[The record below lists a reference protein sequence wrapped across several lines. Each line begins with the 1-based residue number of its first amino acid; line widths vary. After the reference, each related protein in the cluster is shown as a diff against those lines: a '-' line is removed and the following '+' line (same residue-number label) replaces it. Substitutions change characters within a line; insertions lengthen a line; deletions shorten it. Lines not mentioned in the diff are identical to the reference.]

1 MAAFFALPA
10 SIHAKALPPQRRN
23 PLAAHA
29 YDLQIPCSLA
39 RMLTGAHRAYYYGTR
54 FPKPYESM
62 SLALCNERI
71 AVSFSPSTS
80 RNTSIPRMA
89 NEAPAVSGAQV
100 FKKFIGYYS
109 KYKFLFWFDLVCA
122 TLLACID
129 LAFPQLLNFF
139 TRDFFLQPAPVVMSA
154 LGLICVGMIALYA
167 LRTGCQWFIA
177 RWGHVMGARMEAD
190 MRADLFDRYQ
200 RLSFSYYDKNNTGE
214 MMSRLVTDLFDVSEL
229 AHHGPENLFI
239 CSLKIVGSFALL
251 FFINV
256 PLTLIM
262 LVCTVVMAAYATW
275 INYRKRVIFTENRRT
290 MAGVNSRI
298 QDALGGMRVVKSFG
312 NEVLEAKK
320 FERTNR
326 LFVDTKERSYK
337 FMGRFHAVNSLF
349 TGLLYTIV
357 IVGGGYFMVQG
368 QIAPTDLAIYALYI
382 GIFLSPIEQLINF
395 AEQFQ
400 KGYAGFRRFAEIMA
414 IEPAVQDKPGAV
426 ELDKA
431 VRGDIHYENVAFSYE
446 GATDVLHGF
455 TLHAPA
461 GKTTALVG
469 PSGGGKTTTCSLLPR
484 FYDVCDGRVA
494 IDGTDVR
501 DVTLGS
507 LRRTVG
513 IVQQDVYLFDGTIRE
528 NILYGNPAASDA
540 EVVEA
545 AKRANIH
552 DTIMSFDDGYDTY
565 VGERGARLS
574 GGQKQRISIA
584 RVFLKNPPILI
595 LDEATSALDNES
607 ERHVQESL
615 AELSKGRTTLV
626 IAHRLSTIRGAD
638 KIAVV
643 DGGRV
648 VEEGTHD
655 ELIALGG
662 TYARYCAMQFGV

>member
-1 MAAFFALPA
+1 MTTSPHSKTREVA
-10 SIHAKALPPQRRN
+10 Q
-23 PLAAHA
+23 
-29 YDLQIPCSLA
+29 PCA
-39 RMLTGAHRAYYYGTR
+39 
-54 FPKPYESM
+54 
-62 SLALCNERI
+62 
-71 AVSFSPSTS
+71 PST
-80 RNTSIPRMA
+80 RPPHERMPVSHTKDRVA
-89 NEAPAVSGAQV
+89 DKPAVTGKQV
-100 FKKFIGYYS
+100 FKKFIGYYGT
-109 KYKFLFWFDLVCA
+109 YKFLFWFDLVCA
-122 TLLACID
+122 TVLACID

-139 TRDFFLQPAPVVMSA
+139 TRDFFLQPAPTVLGA
-154 LGLICVGMIALYA
+154 LGLICVGMVALYL

-190 MRADLFDRYQ
+190 MRADLFAQYQ
-200 RLSFSYYDKNNTGE
+200 RLSFSYYDENNTGE

-229 AHHGPENLFI
+229 AHHGPENIFI
-239 CSLKIVGSFALL
+239 CSLKIVGSFVLL

-262 LVCTVVMAAYATW
+262 LACTAIMAAYAAWT
-275 INYRKRVIFTENRRT
+275 NYRKRVIFTENRRT
-290 MAGVNSRI
+290 MAGVNTRI

-312 NEVLEAKK
+312 NETLEAEK
-320 FERTNR
+320 FARTNR
-326 LFVDTKERSYK
+326 LFLDTKERSYK

-357 IVGGGYFMVQG
+357 VVGGGYFMVQG
-368 QIAPTDLAIYALYI
+368 QIQPTDLAIYALYI

-414 IEPAVQDKPGAV
+414 IEPAVRDKKNATDLEAAAAGP
-426 ELDKA
+426 
-431 VRGDIHYENVAFSYE
+431 VRGDIRYEDVAFSYDS
-446 GATDVLHGF
+446 ATDVLRGF
-455 TLHAPA
+455 RLHAAA
-461 GKTTALVG
+461 GTTTALVG
-469 PSGGGKTTTCSLLPR
+469 PSGGGKTTACSLLPR
-484 FYDVCDGRVA
+484 FYDACEGRVT
-494 IDGTDVR
+494 IDGVDVR
-501 DVTLGS
+501 AVTLAS

-528 NILYGNPAASDA
+528 NILYGNPAASD
-540 EVVEA
+540 EEIVKA

-552 DTIMSFDDGYDTY
+552 DAIMGFDDGYDTY

-615 AELSKGRTTLV
+615 GELSKGRTTIV

-643 DGGRV
+643 DAGRV

-662 TYARYCAMQFGV
+662 TYARYCAMQFGM

>member
-1 MAAFFALPA
+1 
-10 SIHAKALPPQRRN
+10 
-23 PLAAHA
+23 
-29 YDLQIPCSLA
+29 
-39 RMLTGAHRAYYYGTR
+39 
-54 FPKPYESM
+54 M
-62 SLALCNERI
+62 SL
-71 AVSFSPSTS
+71 SPSS
-80 RNTSIPRMA
+80 RKSTATPRPSSI
-89 NEAPAVSGAQV
+89 SGAQV

-154 LGLICVGMIALYA
+154 LGLICAGMAALYL

-190 MRADLFDRYQ
+190 MRTDLFEQYQ

-229 AHHGPENLFI
+229 AHHGPENIFI
-239 CSLKIVGSFALL
+239 CSLKIIGSFVLL

-256 PLTLIM
+256 PLTLVM
-262 LVCTVVMAAYATW
+262 LACTAVMAVYAAW
-275 INYRKRVIFTENRRT
+275 VNYRKRVIFTENRRT

-312 NEVLEAKK
+312 NEALEAEK
-320 FERTNR
+320 FARTNR

-357 IVGGGYFMVQG
+357 VVGGGYFMVQG
-368 QIAPTDLAIYALYI
+368 QIEPTDLAIYALYI
-382 GIFLSPIEQLINF
+382 GIFLSPIEVLINF

-414 IEPAVQDKPGAV
+414 IEPAVQDKPGAIDL
-426 ELDKA
+426 EDAAKEDANGRSERDGQSAKQTGATDEKTAGAEMSERIPARNARCADASSAADSPTRNL
-431 VRGDIHYENVAFSYE
+431 VRGDIRYENVAFSYN

-455 TLHAPA
+455 TLHAAA

-484 FYDVCDGRVA
+484 FYDVREGRVN
-494 IDGTDVR
+494 IDGVDVR
-501 DVTLGS
+501 DVTLAS

-513 IVQQDVYLFDGTIRE
+513 IVQQDVYLFDGTIRD
-528 NILYGNPAASDA
+528 NILYGNPAATDA
-540 EVVEA
+540 EVIEA

-552 DTIMSFDDGYDTY
+552 DTIMGFENGYDTY

>member
-1 MAAFFALPA
+1 MSDNATNASHPAAAP
-10 SIHAKALPPQRRN
+10 
-23 PLAAHA
+23 
-29 YDLQIPCSLA
+29 
-39 RMLTGAHRAYYYGTR
+39 
-54 FPKPYESM
+54 
-62 SLALCNERI
+62 
-71 AVSFSPSTS
+71 SPS
-80 RNTSIPRMA
+80 I
-89 NEAPAVSGAQV
+89 SGAQV
-100 FKKFIGYYS
+100 FRKFIGYYG
-109 KYKFLFWFDLVCA
+109 KYKFLFWFDLLCA

-139 TRDFFLQPAPVVMSA
+139 TRDFFLQPAPVVMGA
-154 LGLICVGMIALYA
+154 LGLICAGMAALYL

-190 MRADLFDRYQ
+190 MRTDLFEQYQ

-229 AHHGPENLFI
+229 AHHGPENIFI
-239 CSLKIVGSFALL
+239 CSLKIVGSFVLL

-262 LVCTVVMAAYATW
+262 LACTAIMAAYAAW

-312 NEVLEAKK
+312 NEALEAEK
-320 FERTNR
+320 FARTNR

-357 IVGGGYFMVQG
+357 VVGGGYFMVQG
-368 QIAPTDLAIYALYI
+368 QIQPTDLAIYALYI

-414 IEPAVQDKPGAV
+414 IEPAVQDKPGAIDL
-426 ELDKA
+426 EDAAKQRANERDERSAQSAKQISEAGEMAAGTEASGCASAQNTHRTNPASAGNLSTRGL
-431 VRGDIHYENVAFSYE
+431 VRGDIRYQNVAFSYD

-484 FYDVCDGRVA
+484 FYDVREGCVS
-494 IDGTDVR
+494 IDGADVR
-501 DVTLGS
+501 DATLAS

-513 IVQQDVYLFDGTIRE
+513 IVQQDVYLFDGTIRD
-528 NILYGNPAASDA
+528 NILYGNPAATDA

-552 DTIMSFDDGYDTY
+552 DTIMSFENGYDTY

-584 RVFLKNPPILI
+584 RVFLKNPPVLI

-615 AELSKGRTTLV
+615 TELSKGRTTLV
-626 IAHRLSTIRGAD
+626 IAHRLSTIRSAD

-643 DGGRV
+643 DNGRV

>member
-1 MAAFFALPA
+1 MPDNATNASHPAAPFAP
-10 SIHAKALPPQRRN
+10 SI
-23 PLAAHA
+23 
-29 YDLQIPCSLA
+29 
-39 RMLTGAHRAYYYGTR
+39 
-54 FPKPYESM
+54 
-62 SLALCNERI
+62 
-71 AVSFSPSTS
+71 
-80 RNTSIPRMA
+80 
-89 NEAPAVSGAQV
+89 SGAQV
-100 FKKFIGYYS
+100 FKKFIGYYG

-139 TRDFFLQPAPVVMSA
+139 TRDFFLQPAPVVMGT
-154 LGLICVGMIALYA
+154 LGLICAGMAALYL

-190 MRADLFDRYQ
+190 MRTDLFEQYQ

-229 AHHGPENLFI
+229 AHHGPENIFI
-239 CSLKIVGSFALL
+239 CSLKIIGSFVLL

-262 LVCTVVMAAYATW
+262 LACTAVMAVYAAW
-275 INYRKRVIFTENRRT
+275 VNYRKRVIFTENRRT

-312 NEVLEAKK
+312 NEALEAEK
-320 FERTNR
+320 FARTNR

-357 IVGGGYFMVQG
+357 VVGGGYFMVQG
-368 QIAPTDLAIYALYI
+368 QIEPTDLAIYALYI
-382 GIFLSPIEQLINF
+382 GIFLSPIEVLINF

-426 ELDKA
+426 DLEDAAKEDANGRSERDGQSAKQAGATDEKTAGAEMSERVPARNARCADASSAADSPTRNL
-431 VRGDIHYENVAFSYE
+431 VRGDIRYENVAFSYD

-484 FYDVCDGRVA
+484 FYDVREGRVS
-494 IDGTDVR
+494 IDGADVR
-501 DVTLGS
+501 DVTLAS

-513 IVQQDVYLFDGTIRE
+513 IVQQDVYLFDGTIRD
-528 NILYGNPAASDA
+528 NILYGNPAATDA
-540 EVVEA
+540 EVIEA

-552 DTIMSFDDGYDTY
+552 DTIMGFENGYDTY

-584 RVFLKNPPILI
+584 RVFLRNPPVLI

>member
-1 MAAFFALPA
+1 MSTIPSRKPGEPA
-10 SIHAKALPPQRRN
+10 
-23 PLAAHA
+23 
-29 YDLQIPCSLA
+29 
-39 RMLTGAHRAYYYGTR
+39 
-54 FPKPYESM
+54 KPS
-62 SLALCNERI
+62 
-71 AVSFSPSTS
+71 
-80 RNTSIPRMA
+80 
-89 NEAPAVSGAQV
+89 VSGAQV
-100 FKKFIGYYS
+100 FKKFIGYYG

-154 LGLICVGMIALYA
+154 LGLICAGMVALYL

-190 MRADLFDRYQ
+190 MRSDLFDQYQ

-229 AHHGPENLFI
+229 AHHGPENIFI
-239 CSLKIVGSFALL
+239 CSLKIIGSFVLL

-262 LVCTVVMAAYATW
+262 LACTVVMAAYAAWT
-275 INYRKRVIFTENRRT
+275 NYRKRVIFTENRRT

-312 NEVLEAKK
+312 NEMLEAEK
-320 FERTNR
+320 FARTNR
-326 LFVDTKERSYK
+326 MFVDTKERSYK

-357 IVGGGYFMVQG
+357 VVGGGYFMVQG
-368 QIAPTDLAIYALYI
+368 QIQPTDLAIYALYI

-414 IEPAVQDKPGAV
+414 IEPAVQDRPEAV
-426 ELDKA
+426 DLEKA
-431 VRGDIHYENVAFSYE
+431 ASAGVHGDIRYDDVAFSYD
-446 GATDVLHGF
+446 GATDVLNGF

-484 FYDVCDGRVA
+484 FYDVCGGSVS
-494 IDGTDVR
+494 IDGADVR
-501 DVTLGS
+501 DVTLAS

-513 IVQQDVYLFDGTIRE
+513 IVQQDVYLFDGTIRD
-528 NILYGNPAASDA
+528 NILYGNPEASNA
-540 EVVEA
+540 EVIEA

-552 DTIMSFDDGYDTY
+552 DTIMEFENGYDTY

-626 IAHRLSTIRGAD
+626 IAHRLSTIRNAD

-643 DGGRV
+643 DEGRV
-648 VEEGTHD
+648 VEKGTHD

>member
-1 MAAFFALPA
+1 M
-10 SIHAKALPPQRRN
+10 
-23 PLAAHA
+23 
-29 YDLQIPCSLA
+29 
-39 RMLTGAHRAYYYGTR
+39 
-54 FPKPYESM
+54 
-62 SLALCNERI
+62 
-71 AVSFSPSTS
+71 SPSTS
-80 RNTSIPRMA
+80 PAQSTAASHAPSI
-89 NEAPAVSGAQV
+89 SGAQV
-100 FKKFIGYYS
+100 FKKFVGYYS

-139 TRDFFLQPAPVVMSA
+139 TRDFFLQPAPVVMGA
-154 LGLICVGMIALYA
+154 LGLICVGMVALYL

-190 MRADLFDRYQ
+190 MRADLFDQYQ

-229 AHHGPENLFI
+229 AHHGPENIFI
-239 CSLKIVGSFALL
+239 CSLKIIGSFALL

-320 FERTNR
+320 FEHTNR

-357 IVGGGYFMVQG
+357 VVGGGYFMVQG
-368 QIAPTDLAIYALYI
+368 QIEPTDLAIYALYI

-414 IEPAVQDKPGAV
+414 ITPAIQDRPGAV
-426 ELDKA
+426 ELERAACANDASKKA
-431 VRGDIHYENVAFSYE
+431 ARKTSSSNEADNSSVRGDIRYENVSFSYD
-446 GATDVLHGF
+446 GATDVLHDF

-484 FYDVCDGRVA
+484 FYDVCEGRVS
-494 IDGTDVR
+494 IDGADVR
-501 DVTLGS
+501 DVTLAS

-513 IVQQDVYLFDGTIRE
+513 IVQQDVYLFDGTIRD
-528 NILYGNPAASDA
+528 NILYGNPTASDA
-540 EVVEA
+540 EVIEA

-552 DTIMSFDDGYDTY
+552 DTIMEFENGYDTY

-643 DGGRV
+643 DEGRV

>member
-1 MAAFFALPA
+1 
-10 SIHAKALPPQRRN
+10 
-23 PLAAHA
+23 
-29 YDLQIPCSLA
+29 
-39 RMLTGAHRAYYYGTR
+39 
-54 FPKPYESM
+54 
-62 SLALCNERI
+62 
-71 AVSFSPSTS
+71 
-80 RNTSIPRMA
+80 
-89 NEAPAVSGAQV
+89 
-100 FKKFIGYYS
+100 
-109 KYKFLFWFDLVCA
+109 
-122 TLLACID
+122 
-129 LAFPQLLNFF
+129 
-139 TRDFFLQPAPVVMSA
+139 
-154 LGLICVGMIALYA
+154 
-167 LRTGCQWFIA
+167 
-177 RWGHVMGARMEAD
+177 
-190 MRADLFDRYQ
+190 
-200 RLSFSYYDKNNTGE
+200 
-214 MMSRLVTDLFDVSEL
+214 
-229 AHHGPENLFI
+229 
-239 CSLKIVGSFALL
+239 
-251 FFINV
+251 
-256 PLTLIM
+256 M

-320 FERTNR
+320 FEHTNR

-357 IVGGGYFMVQG
+357 VVGGGYFMVQG
-368 QIAPTDLAIYALYI
+368 QIEPTDLAIYALYI

-414 IEPAVQDKPGAV
+414 ITPAIQDRPGAV
-426 ELDKA
+426 ELERAACANDASKKA
-431 VRGDIHYENVAFSYE
+431 ARKTSSSNEADNSSVRGDIRYENVSFSYD
-446 GATDVLHGF
+446 GATDVLHDF

-484 FYDVCDGRVA
+484 FYDVCEGRVS
-494 IDGTDVR
+494 IDGADVR
-501 DVTLGS
+501 DVTLAS

-513 IVQQDVYLFDGTIRE
+513 IVQQDVYLFDGTIRD
-528 NILYGNPAASDA
+528 NILYGNPAASDV

-552 DTIMSFDDGYDTY
+552 DTIMEFENGYDTY

-584 RVFLKNPPILI
+584 RVFLKNPPVLI

-626 IAHRLSTIRGAD
+626 IAHRLSTIRNAD

-643 DGGRV
+643 DEGRV

>member
-1 MAAFFALPA
+1 MPDNATNASHPAAPFAP
-10 SIHAKALPPQRRN
+10 SI
-23 PLAAHA
+23 
-29 YDLQIPCSLA
+29 
-39 RMLTGAHRAYYYGTR
+39 
-54 FPKPYESM
+54 
-62 SLALCNERI
+62 
-71 AVSFSPSTS
+71 
-80 RNTSIPRMA
+80 
-89 NEAPAVSGAQV
+89 SGAQV
-100 FKKFIGYYS
+100 FKKFIGYYG

-139 TRDFFLQPAPVVMSA
+139 TRDFFLQPAPVVMGT
-154 LGLICVGMIALYA
+154 LGLICAGMAALYL

-190 MRADLFDRYQ
+190 MRTDLFEQYQ

-229 AHHGPENLFI
+229 AHHGPENIFI
-239 CSLKIVGSFALL
+239 CSLKIIGSFVLL

-262 LVCTVVMAAYATW
+262 LACTAVMAVYAAW
-275 INYRKRVIFTENRRT
+275 VNYRKRVIFTENRRT

-312 NEVLEAKK
+312 NEALEAEK
-320 FERTNR
+320 FARTNR

-357 IVGGGYFMVQG
+357 VVGGGYFMVQG
-368 QIAPTDLAIYALYI
+368 QIEPTDLAIYALYI
-382 GIFLSPIEQLINF
+382 GIFLSPIEVLINF

-414 IEPAVQDKPGAV
+414 IEPAVQDKPGAIDLEDAAKEDANGRSERDGQSAKQAGATDEKTAGAEMSERV
-426 ELDKA
+426 PARNARCADASSAADSPTRNL
-431 VRGDIHYENVAFSYE
+431 VRGDIRYENVAFSYD

-484 FYDVCDGRVA
+484 FYDVREGRVS
-494 IDGTDVR
+494 IDGADVR
-501 DVTLGS
+501 DVTLAS

-513 IVQQDVYLFDGTIRE
+513 IVQQDVYLFDGTIRD
-528 NILYGNPAASDA
+528 NILYGNPAATDA
-540 EVVEA
+540 EVIEA

-552 DTIMSFDDGYDTY
+552 DTIMGFENGYDTY

-584 RVFLKNPPILI
+584 RVFLGNPPILI

>member
-1 MAAFFALPA
+1 MSTIPSRKPGEPA
-10 SIHAKALPPQRRN
+10 
-23 PLAAHA
+23 
-29 YDLQIPCSLA
+29 
-39 RMLTGAHRAYYYGTR
+39 
-54 FPKPYESM
+54 KPS
-62 SLALCNERI
+62 
-71 AVSFSPSTS
+71 
-80 RNTSIPRMA
+80 
-89 NEAPAVSGAQV
+89 VSGAQV
-100 FKKFIGYYS
+100 FKKFIGYYG

-154 LGLICVGMIALYA
+154 LGLICAGMVALYL

-190 MRADLFDRYQ
+190 MRSDLFDQYQ

-229 AHHGPENLFI
+229 AHHGPENIFI
-239 CSLKIVGSFALL
+239 CSLKIIGSFVLL

-262 LVCTVVMAAYATW
+262 LACTVVMAAYAAWT
-275 INYRKRVIFTENRRT
+275 NYRKRVIFTENRRT

-312 NEVLEAKK
+312 NEMLEAEK
-320 FERTNR
+320 FARTNR
-326 LFVDTKERSYK
+326 MFVDTKERSYK

-357 IVGGGYFMVQG
+357 VVGGGYFMVQG
-368 QIAPTDLAIYALYI
+368 QIQPTDLAIYALYI

-414 IEPAVQDKPGAV
+414 IEPAVQDRPEAV
-426 ELDKA
+426 DLEKA
-431 VRGDIHYENVAFSYE
+431 ASAGVHGDIRYDDVAFSYD
-446 GATDVLHGF
+446 GATDVLDGF

-484 FYDVCDGRVA
+484 FYDVCGGSVS
-494 IDGTDVR
+494 IDGADVR
-501 DVTLGS
+501 DVTLAS

-513 IVQQDVYLFDGTIRE
+513 IVQQDVYLFDGTIRD

-540 EVVEA
+540 EVIEA

-552 DTIMSFDDGYDTY
+552 DAIMEFENGYDTY

-643 DGGRV
+643 DDGRV

>member
-1 MAAFFALPA
+1 
-10 SIHAKALPPQRRN
+10 
-23 PLAAHA
+23 
-29 YDLQIPCSLA
+29 
-39 RMLTGAHRAYYYGTR
+39 
-54 FPKPYESM
+54 M
-62 SLALCNERI
+62 SL
-71 AVSFSPSTS
+71 SPSS
-80 RNTSIPRMA
+80 RKSTATPRPSSI
-89 NEAPAVSGAQV
+89 SGAQV

-154 LGLICVGMIALYA
+154 LGLICAGMAALYL

-190 MRADLFDRYQ
+190 MRTDLFEQYQ

-229 AHHGPENLFI
+229 AHHGPENIFI
-239 CSLKIVGSFALL
+239 CSLKIIGSFVLL

-256 PLTLIM
+256 PLTLVM
-262 LVCTVVMAAYATW
+262 LACTAVMAVYAAW
-275 INYRKRVIFTENRRT
+275 VNYRKRVIFTENRRT

-312 NEVLEAKK
+312 NEALEAEK
-320 FERTNR
+320 FARTNR

-357 IVGGGYFMVQG
+357 VVGGGYFMVQG
-368 QIAPTDLAIYALYI
+368 QIEPTDLAIYALYI
-382 GIFLSPIEQLINF
+382 GIFLSPIEVLINF

-414 IEPAVQDKPGAV
+414 IEPAVQDKPGAIDLEDAAKEDANGRSERDGQSAKQAGATDEKTAGAEMSERV
-426 ELDKA
+426 PARNARCADASSAADSPTRNL
-431 VRGDIHYENVAFSYE
+431 VRGDIRYENVAFSYD

-484 FYDVCDGRVA
+484 FYDVREGRVS
-494 IDGTDVR
+494 IDGADVR
-501 DVTLGS
+501 DVTLAS

-513 IVQQDVYLFDGTIRE
+513 IVQQDVYLFDGTIRD
-528 NILYGNPAASDA
+528 NILYGNPAATDA
-540 EVVEA
+540 EVIEA

-552 DTIMSFDDGYDTY
+552 DTIMGFENGYDTY

-584 RVFLKNPPILI
+584 RVFLRNPPVLI

>member
-1 MAAFFALPA
+1 M
-10 SIHAKALPPQRRN
+10 
-23 PLAAHA
+23 
-29 YDLQIPCSLA
+29 
-39 RMLTGAHRAYYYGTR
+39 
-54 FPKPYESM
+54 
-62 SLALCNERI
+62 
-71 AVSFSPSTS
+71 SPSTS
-80 RNTSIPRMA
+80 PAQSTAASHAPSI
-89 NEAPAVSGAQV
+89 SGAQV
-100 FKKFIGYYS
+100 FKKFVGYYS

-139 TRDFFLQPAPVVMSA
+139 TRDFFLQPAPVVMGA
-154 LGLICVGMIALYA
+154 LGLICVGMVALYL

-190 MRADLFDRYQ
+190 MRADLFDQYQ

-229 AHHGPENLFI
+229 AHHGPENIFI
-239 CSLKIVGSFALL
+239 CSLKIIGSFALL

-320 FERTNR
+320 FEHTNR

-357 IVGGGYFMVQG
+357 VVGGGYFMVQG
-368 QIAPTDLAIYALYI
+368 QIEPTDLAIYALYI

-414 IEPAVQDKPGAV
+414 ITPAIQDRPGAV
-426 ELDKA
+426 ELEKA
-431 VRGDIHYENVAFSYE
+431 ACTNDASKKAARKTSSSNEADNSSVRGDIRYENVSFSYD
-446 GATDVLHGF
+446 GATDVLHDF

-484 FYDVCDGRVA
+484 FYDVREGRVS
-494 IDGTDVR
+494 IDGADVR
-501 DVTLGS
+501 DVTLAS

-513 IVQQDVYLFDGTIRE
+513 IVQQDVYLFDGTIRD
-528 NILYGNPAASDA
+528 NILYGNPTASDA
-540 EVVEA
+540 EVIEA

-552 DTIMSFDDGYDTY
+552 DTIMEFENGYDTY

-626 IAHRLSTIRGAD
+626 IAHRLSTIRNAD

-643 DGGRV
+643 DEGRV

>member
-1 MAAFFALPA
+1 
-10 SIHAKALPPQRRN
+10 
-23 PLAAHA
+23 
-29 YDLQIPCSLA
+29 
-39 RMLTGAHRAYYYGTR
+39 
-54 FPKPYESM
+54 M
-62 SLALCNERI
+62 SR
-71 AVSFSPSTS
+71 
-80 RNTSIPRMA
+80 
-89 NEAPAVSGAQV
+89 
-100 FKKFIGYYS
+100 KFIGYYG

-154 LGLICVGMIALYA
+154 LGLICAGMVALYL

-190 MRADLFDRYQ
+190 MRSDLFDQYQ

-229 AHHGPENLFI
+229 AHHGPENIFI
-239 CSLKIVGSFALL
+239 CSLKIIGSFVLL

-262 LVCTVVMAAYATW
+262 LACTVVMAAYAAWT
-275 INYRKRVIFTENRRT
+275 NYRKRVIFTENRRT

-312 NEVLEAKK
+312 DEMLEAEK
-320 FERTNR
+320 FARTNR
-326 LFVDTKERSYK
+326 MFVDTKERSYK

-357 IVGGGYFMVQG
+357 VVGGGYFMVQG
-368 QIAPTDLAIYALYI
+368 QIQPTDLAIYALYI

-414 IEPAVQDKPGAV
+414 IEPAVQDRPEAV
-426 ELDKA
+426 DLEKA
-431 VRGDIHYENVAFSYE
+431 ASAGVHGDIRYDDVAFSYD
-446 GATDVLHGF
+446 GATDVLNGF

-484 FYDVCDGRVA
+484 FYDVCGGSVS
-494 IDGTDVR
+494 IDGADVR
-501 DVTLGS
+501 DVTLAS

-513 IVQQDVYLFDGTIRE
+513 IVQQDVYLFDGTIRD

-540 EVVEA
+540 EVIEA

-552 DTIMSFDDGYDTY
+552 DAIMEFENGYDTY

-643 DGGRV
+643 DDGRV

>member
-1 MAAFFALPA
+1 
-10 SIHAKALPPQRRN
+10 
-23 PLAAHA
+23 
-29 YDLQIPCSLA
+29 
-39 RMLTGAHRAYYYGTR
+39 
-54 FPKPYESM
+54 M
-62 SLALCNERI
+62 SD
-71 AVSFSPSTS
+71 SST
-80 RNTSIPRMA
+80 NTSHPS
-89 NEAPAVSGAQV
+89 APFAPSISGAQV
-100 FKKFIGYYS
+100 FKKFIGYYGT
-109 KYKFLFWFDLVCA
+109 YKFLFWFDLVCA
-122 TLLACID
+122 TVLACID

-139 TRDFFLQPAPVVMSA
+139 TRDFFLQPAPTVLGA
-154 LGLICVGMIALYA
+154 LGLICAGMVALYL

-190 MRADLFDRYQ
+190 MRADLFAQYQ

-229 AHHGPENLFI
+229 AHHGPENIFI
-239 CSLKIVGSFALL
+239 CSLKIIGSFALL

-262 LVCTVVMAAYATW
+262 LVCTAIMAAYAAWT
-275 INYRKRVIFTENRRT
+275 NYRKRVIFTENRRT
-290 MAGVNSRI
+290 MAGVNTRI

-312 NEVLEAKK
+312 NEALEAEK
-320 FERTNR
+320 FARTNR
-326 LFVDTKERSYK
+326 LFLDTKERSYK

-357 IVGGGYFMVQG
+357 VVGGGCFMVQG
-368 QIAPTDLAIYALYI
+368 QIQPTDLAIYALYI

-414 IEPAVQDKPGAV
+414 IEPAVHDEENAADLEAAAAEP
-426 ELDKA
+426 
-431 VRGDIHYENVAFSYE
+431 VRGDIRYENVAFSYD
-446 GATDVLHGF
+446 GATDVLNGF
-455 TLHAPA
+455 HLHAAA
-461 GKTTALVG
+461 GTTTALVG
-469 PSGGGKTTTCSLLPR
+469 PSGGGKTTACSLLPR
-484 FYDVCDGRVA
+484 FYDVREGRVT
-494 IDGTDVR
+494 IDGVDVR
-501 DVTLGS
+501 GVTLAS

-528 NILYGNPAASDA
+528 NILYGNPAASDE
-540 EVVEA
+540 EVIKA

-584 RVFLKNPPILI
+584 RVFLKNPPVLI

-615 AELSKGRTTLV
+615 AELSKGRTTIV

-643 DGGRV
+643 DAGRV

-662 TYARYCAMQFGV
+662 TYARYCAMQFGM

>member
-1 MAAFFALPA
+1 
-10 SIHAKALPPQRRN
+10 
-23 PLAAHA
+23 
-29 YDLQIPCSLA
+29 
-39 RMLTGAHRAYYYGTR
+39 
-54 FPKPYESM
+54 M
-62 SLALCNERI
+62 SL
-71 AVSFSPSTS
+71 SPSS
-80 RNTSIPRMA
+80 RKSTATPRPSSI
-89 NEAPAVSGAQV
+89 SGAQV

-154 LGLICVGMIALYA
+154 LGLICAGMAALYL

-190 MRADLFDRYQ
+190 MRTDLFEQYQ

-229 AHHGPENLFI
+229 AHHGPENIFI
-239 CSLKIVGSFALL
+239 CSLKIIGSFVLL

-262 LVCTVVMAAYATW
+262 LACTAVMAVYAAW
-275 INYRKRVIFTENRRT
+275 VNYRKRVIFTENRRT

-298 QDALGGMRVVKSFG
+298 QDTLGGMRVVKSFG
-312 NEVLEAKK
+312 NEALEAEK
-320 FERTNR
+320 FARTNR

-357 IVGGGYFMVQG
+357 VVGGGYFMVQG
-368 QIAPTDLAIYALYI
+368 QIEPTDLAIYALYI
-382 GIFLSPIEQLINF
+382 GIFLSPIEVLINF

-414 IEPAVQDKPGAV
+414 IEPAVQDKPGAIDLEDAAKEDANGRSERDGQSAKQAGATDEKTAGAEMSERV
-426 ELDKA
+426 PARNARCADASSAADSPTRNL
-431 VRGDIHYENVAFSYE
+431 VRGDIRYENVAFSYD

-484 FYDVCDGRVA
+484 FYDVREGRVS
-494 IDGTDVR
+494 IDGADVR
-501 DVTLGS
+501 DVTLAS

-513 IVQQDVYLFDGTIRE
+513 IVQQDVYLFDGTIRD
-528 NILYGNPAASDA
+528 NILYGNPAATDA
-540 EVVEA
+540 EVIEA

-552 DTIMSFDDGYDTY
+552 DTIMGFENGYDTY

-584 RVFLKNPPILI
+584 RVFLGNPPILI

>member
-1 MAAFFALPA
+1 M
-10 SIHAKALPPQRRN
+10 
-23 PLAAHA
+23 
-29 YDLQIPCSLA
+29 
-39 RMLTGAHRAYYYGTR
+39 
-54 FPKPYESM
+54 
-62 SLALCNERI
+62 
-71 AVSFSPSTS
+71 SPSTS
-80 RNTSIPRMA
+80 PAQSTAASHTPSI
-89 NEAPAVSGAQV
+89 SGAQV

-139 TRDFFLQPAPVVMSA
+139 TRDFFLQPAPVVMGA
-154 LGLICVGMIALYA
+154 LGLICVGMIALYL

-190 MRADLFDRYQ
+190 MRADLFDQYQ

-229 AHHGPENLFI
+229 AHHGPENIFI

-357 IVGGGYFMVQG
+357 VVGGGYFMAQG
-368 QIAPTDLAIYALYI
+368 QIEPTDLAIYALYI

-414 IEPAVQDKPGAV
+414 ITPAIQDRPGAV
-426 ELDKA
+426 ELEKA
-431 VRGDIHYENVAFSYE
+431 ACTNDASKKAARKTSSSNEADNSSVRGDIRYENVSFSYD
-446 GATDVLHGF
+446 GATDVLYDF

-484 FYDVCDGRVA
+484 FYDVCEGRVS
-494 IDGTDVR
+494 IDGADVR
-501 DVTLGS
+501 DVTLAS
-507 LRRTVG
+507 LRRQMGVML
-513 IVQQDVYLFDGTIRE
+513 QDTFIFSGNVRE
-528 NILYGNPAASDA
+528 NIRYGKLDA
-540 EVVEA
+540 TDEEIEA
-545 AKRANIH
+545 AAKAVH
-552 DTIMSFDDGYDTY
+552 AHEFIMELPDGYDT
-565 VGERGARLS
+565 VVEERGSTLS
-574 GGQKQRISIA
+574 AGQRQLIAFA
-584 RVFLKNPPILI
+584 RVLLADPRILI
-595 LDEATSALDNES
+595 LDEATSNIDTRTEEALQAGLQ
-607 ERHVQESL
+607 HL
-615 AELSKGRTTLV
+615 LKGRTSFI
-626 IAHRLSTIRGAD
+626 IACRRSRTRTRSSTSI
-638 KIAVV
+638 
-643 DGGRV
+643 
-648 VEEGTHD
+648 T
-655 ELIALGG
+655 
-662 TYARYCAMQFGV
+662 ARSSSTARTRSCSPPRARTTASTNPSTR

>member
-1 MAAFFALPA
+1 MPDNATNASHPAAPFAP
-10 SIHAKALPPQRRN
+10 SI
-23 PLAAHA
+23 
-29 YDLQIPCSLA
+29 
-39 RMLTGAHRAYYYGTR
+39 
-54 FPKPYESM
+54 
-62 SLALCNERI
+62 
-71 AVSFSPSTS
+71 
-80 RNTSIPRMA
+80 
-89 NEAPAVSGAQV
+89 SGAQV
-100 FKKFIGYYS
+100 FKKFIGYYG

-122 TLLACID
+122 TLLAYID

-139 TRDFFLQPAPVVMSA
+139 TRDFFLQPAPVVMGA
-154 LGLICVGMIALYA
+154 LGLICAGMAALYL

-190 MRADLFDRYQ
+190 MRTDLFEQYQ

-229 AHHGPENLFI
+229 AHHGPENIFI
-239 CSLKIVGSFALL
+239 CSLKIIGSFVLL

-262 LVCTVVMAAYATW
+262 LACTAVMAVYAAW
-275 INYRKRVIFTENRRT
+275 VNYRKRVIFTENRRT

-312 NEVLEAKK
+312 NEALEAEK
-320 FERTNR
+320 FARTNR

-357 IVGGGYFMVQG
+357 VVGGGYFMVQG
-368 QIAPTDLAIYALYI
+368 QIEPTDLAIYALYI
-382 GIFLSPIEQLINF
+382 GIFLSPIEVLINF

-426 ELDKA
+426 DLEDAAKEDANGRSERDGQSAKQAGATDEKTAGAEMSERVPARNARCADASSAADSPTRNL
-431 VRGDIHYENVAFSYE
+431 VRGDIRYENVAFSYD

-484 FYDVCDGRVA
+484 FYDVREGRVS
-494 IDGTDVR
+494 IDGADVR
-501 DVTLGS
+501 DVTLAS

-513 IVQQDVYLFDGTIRE
+513 IVQQDVYLFDGTIRD
-528 NILYGNPAASDA
+528 NILYGNPAATDA
-540 EVVEA
+540 EVIEA

-552 DTIMSFDDGYDTY
+552 DTIMGFENGYDTY

-584 RVFLKNPPILI
+584 RVFLRNPPVLI

>member
-1 MAAFFALPA
+1 MSTIPSRKPGEPA
-10 SIHAKALPPQRRN
+10 N
-23 PLAAHA
+23 P
-29 YDLQIPCSLA
+29 S
-39 RMLTGAHRAYYYGTR
+39 
-54 FPKPYESM
+54 
-62 SLALCNERI
+62 
-71 AVSFSPSTS
+71 
-80 RNTSIPRMA
+80 
-89 NEAPAVSGAQV
+89 VSGGQV

-139 TRDFFLQPAPVVMSA
+139 TRDFFQQPAPVVMGA
-154 LGLICVGMIALYA
+154 LGLICIGMIALYL

-190 MRADLFDRYQ
+190 MRSDLFDQYQ

-229 AHHGPENLFI
+229 AHHGPENIFI
-239 CSLKIVGSFALL
+239 CSLKIVGSFVLL

-262 LVCTVVMAAYATW
+262 LACTVVMAAYAAWT
-275 INYRKRVIFTENRRT
+275 NYRKRVIFAENRRT

-312 NEVLEAKK
+312 NEMLEAEK
-320 FERTNR
+320 FARTNR
-326 LFVDTKERSYK
+326 MFVDTKERSYK

-357 IVGGGYFMVQG
+357 VVGGGYFMVQG
-368 QIAPTDLAIYALYI
+368 QIQPTDLAIYALYI

-414 IEPAVQDKPGAV
+414 IEPAVQDRPEAV
-426 ELDKA
+426 DLEKA
-431 VRGDIHYENVAFSYE
+431 ADAGVRGDIRYDDVTFSYD
-446 GATDVLHGF
+446 GTTDVLDGF

-484 FYDVCDGRVA
+484 FYGACSGRVT
-494 IDGTDVR
+494 IDGADVR
-501 DVTLGS
+501 DVTLAS

-513 IVQQDVYLFDGTIRE
+513 IVQQDVYLFDGTIRD

-540 EVVEA
+540 EVIEA

-552 DTIMSFDDGYDTY
+552 DAIMEFENGYDTY

-643 DGGRV
+643 DDGRV

-662 TYARYCAMQFGV
+662 TYARYCAMQFGA

>member
-1 MAAFFALPA
+1 MRPFDAT
-10 SIHAKALPPQRRN
+10 PP
-23 PLAAHA
+23 HE
-29 YDLQIPCSLA
+29 
-39 RMLTGAHRAYYYGTR
+39 RM
-54 FPKPYESM
+54 P
-62 SLALCNERI
+62 
-71 AVSFSPSTS
+71 VSHTKD
-80 RNTSIPRMA
+80 RVA
-89 NEAPAVSGAQV
+89 DKPAVTGKQV
-100 FKKFIGYYS
+100 FKKFIGYYGT
-109 KYKFLFWFDLVCA
+109 YKFLFWFDLVCA
-122 TLLACID
+122 TVLACID

-139 TRDFFLQPAPVVMSA
+139 TRDFFLQPAPTVLGA
-154 LGLICVGMIALYA
+154 LGLICVGMVALYL

-190 MRADLFDRYQ
+190 MRADLFAQYQ
-200 RLSFSYYDKNNTGE
+200 RLSFSYYDENNTGE

-229 AHHGPENLFI
+229 AHHGPENIFI
-239 CSLKIVGSFALL
+239 CSLKIVGSFVLL

-262 LVCTVVMAAYATW
+262 LACTAIMAAYAAWT
-275 INYRKRVIFTENRRT
+275 NYRKRVIFTENRRT
-290 MAGVNSRI
+290 MAGVNTRI

-312 NEVLEAKK
+312 NETLEAEK
-320 FERTNR
+320 FARTNR
-326 LFVDTKERSYK
+326 LFLDTKERSYK

-357 IVGGGYFMVQG
+357 VVGGGYFMVQG
-368 QIAPTDLAIYALYI
+368 QIQPTDLAIYALYI

-414 IEPAVQDKPGAV
+414 IEPAVRDKKNATDLEAAAAEP
-426 ELDKA
+426 
-431 VRGDIHYENVAFSYE
+431 VRGDIRYEDVAFSYDS
-446 GATDVLHGF
+446 ATDVLRGF
-455 TLHAPA
+455 RLHAAA
-461 GKTTALVG
+461 GTTTALVG
-469 PSGGGKTTTCSLLPR
+469 PSGGGKTTACSLLPR
-484 FYDVCDGRVA
+484 FYDACEGRVT
-494 IDGTDVR
+494 IDGVDVR
-501 DVTLGS
+501 AVTLAS

-528 NILYGNPAASDA
+528 NILYGNPAASD
-540 EVVEA
+540 EEIVKA

-552 DTIMSFDDGYDTY
+552 DAIMGFDDGYDTY

-615 AELSKGRTTLV
+615 GELSKGRTTIV

-643 DGGRV
+643 DAGRV

-662 TYARYCAMQFGV
+662 TYARYCAMQFGM

>member
-1 MAAFFALPA
+1 
-10 SIHAKALPPQRRN
+10 
-23 PLAAHA
+23 
-29 YDLQIPCSLA
+29 
-39 RMLTGAHRAYYYGTR
+39 
-54 FPKPYESM
+54 M
-62 SLALCNERI
+62 SL
-71 AVSFSPSTS
+71 SPSS
-80 RNTSIPRMA
+80 RKSTATPRPSSI
-89 NEAPAVSGAQV
+89 SGAQV

-154 LGLICVGMIALYA
+154 LGLICAGMAALYL

-190 MRADLFDRYQ
+190 MRTDLFEQYQ

-229 AHHGPENLFI
+229 AHHGPENIFI
-239 CSLKIVGSFALL
+239 CSLKIIGSFVLL

-256 PLTLIM
+256 PLTLVM
-262 LVCTVVMAAYATW
+262 LACTAVMAVYAAW
-275 INYRKRVIFTENRRT
+275 VNYRKRVIFTENRRT

-312 NEVLEAKK
+312 NEALEAEK
-320 FERTNR
+320 FARTNR

-357 IVGGGYFMVQG
+357 VVGGGYFMVQG
-368 QIAPTDLAIYALYI
+368 QIEPTDLAIYALYI

-414 IEPAVQDKPGAV
+414 IEPAVQDRPEAV
-426 ELDKA
+426 DLEKA
-431 VRGDIHYENVAFSYE
+431 ASTGVRGDIRYDDVTFSYD

-484 FYDVCDGRVA
+484 FYDVREGRVS
-494 IDGTDVR
+494 IDGADVR
-501 DVTLGS
+501 DVTLAS

-513 IVQQDVYLFDGTIRE
+513 IVQQDVYLFDGTIRD
-528 NILYGNPAASDA
+528 NILYGNPAATDA
-540 EVVEA
+540 EVIEA

-552 DTIMSFDDGYDTY
+552 DTY

-584 RVFLKNPPILI
+584 RVFLRNPPVLI

>member
-1 MAAFFALPA
+1 MPDNATNASHPAAPFAP
-10 SIHAKALPPQRRN
+10 SI
-23 PLAAHA
+23 
-29 YDLQIPCSLA
+29 
-39 RMLTGAHRAYYYGTR
+39 
-54 FPKPYESM
+54 
-62 SLALCNERI
+62 
-71 AVSFSPSTS
+71 
-80 RNTSIPRMA
+80 
-89 NEAPAVSGAQV
+89 SGAQV
-100 FKKFIGYYS
+100 FKKFIGYYG

-139 TRDFFLQPAPVVMSA
+139 TRDFFLQPAPVVMGT
-154 LGLICVGMIALYA
+154 LGLICAGMAALYL

-190 MRADLFDRYQ
+190 MRTDLFEQYQ

-229 AHHGPENLFI
+229 AHHGPENIFI
-239 CSLKIVGSFALL
+239 CSLKIIGSFVLL

-262 LVCTVVMAAYATW
+262 LACTAVMAVYAAW
-275 INYRKRVIFTENRRT
+275 VNYRKRVIFTENRRT

-312 NEVLEAKK
+312 NEALEAEK
-320 FERTNR
+320 FARTNR

-357 IVGGGYFMVQG
+357 VVGGGYFMVQG
-368 QIAPTDLAIYALYI
+368 QIEPTDLAIYALYI
-382 GIFLSPIEQLINF
+382 GIFLSPIEVLINF

-414 IEPAVQDKPGAV
+414 IEPAVQDKPGAIDLEDAAKEDANGRSERDGQSAKQAGATDEKTAGAEMSERV
-426 ELDKA
+426 PARNARCADASSAADSPTRNL
-431 VRGDIHYENVAFSYE
+431 VRGDIRYENVAFSYD

-484 FYDVCDGRVA
+484 FYDVREGRVS
-494 IDGTDVR
+494 IDGADVR
-501 DVTLGS
+501 DVTLAS

-513 IVQQDVYLFDGTIRE
+513 IVQQDVYLFDGTIRD
-528 NILYGNPAASDA
+528 NILYGNPAATDA
-540 EVVEA
+540 EVIEA

-552 DTIMSFDDGYDTY
+552 DTIMGFENGYDTY

-584 RVFLKNPPILI
+584 RVFLRNPPVLI

>member
-1 MAAFFALPA
+1 MP
-10 SIHAKALPPQRRN
+10 
-23 PLAAHA
+23 
-29 YDLQIPCSLA
+29 
-39 RMLTGAHRAYYYGTR
+39 
-54 FPKPYESM
+54 
-62 SLALCNERI
+62 
-71 AVSFSPSTS
+71 VSHTKD
-80 RNTSIPRMA
+80 RVA
-89 NEAPAVSGAQV
+89 DKPAVTGKQV
-100 FKKFIGYYS
+100 FKKFIGYYGT
-109 KYKFLFWFDLVCA
+109 YKFLFWFDLVCA
-122 TLLACID
+122 TVLACID

-139 TRDFFLQPAPVVMSA
+139 TRDFFLQPAPTVLGA
-154 LGLICVGMIALYA
+154 LGLICVGMVALYL

-190 MRADLFDRYQ
+190 MRADLFAQYQ
-200 RLSFSYYDKNNTGE
+200 RLSFSYYDENNTGE

-229 AHHGPENLFI
+229 AHHGPENIFI
-239 CSLKIVGSFALL
+239 CSLKIVGSFVLL

-262 LVCTVVMAAYATW
+262 LACTAIMAAYAAWT
-275 INYRKRVIFTENRRT
+275 NYRKRVIFTENRRT
-290 MAGVNSRI
+290 MAGVNTRI

-312 NEVLEAKK
+312 NETLEAEK
-320 FERTNR
+320 FARTNR
-326 LFVDTKERSYK
+326 LFLDTKERSYK

-357 IVGGGYFMVQG
+357 VVGGGYFMVQG
-368 QIAPTDLAIYALYI
+368 QIQPTDLAIYALYI

-414 IEPAVQDKPGAV
+414 IEPAVRDKKNATDLEAAAAGP
-426 ELDKA
+426 
-431 VRGDIHYENVAFSYE
+431 VRGDIRYEDVAFSYDS
-446 GATDVLHGF
+446 ATDVLRGF
-455 TLHAPA
+455 RLHAAA
-461 GKTTALVG
+461 GTTTALVG
-469 PSGGGKTTTCSLLPR
+469 PSGGGKTTACSLLPR
-484 FYDVCDGRVA
+484 FYDACEGRVT
-494 IDGTDVR
+494 IDGVDVR
-501 DVTLGS
+501 AVTLAS

-528 NILYGNPAASDA
+528 NILYGNPAASD
-540 EVVEA
+540 EEIVKA

-552 DTIMSFDDGYDTY
+552 DAIMGFDDGYDTY

-615 AELSKGRTTLV
+615 GELSKGRTTIV

-643 DGGRV
+643 DAGRV

-662 TYARYCAMQFGV
+662 TYARYCAMQFGM

>member
-1 MAAFFALPA
+1 
-10 SIHAKALPPQRRN
+10 
-23 PLAAHA
+23 
-29 YDLQIPCSLA
+29 
-39 RMLTGAHRAYYYGTR
+39 
-54 FPKPYESM
+54 M
-62 SLALCNERI
+62 SL
-71 AVSFSPSTS
+71 SPSS
-80 RNTSIPRMA
+80 RKSTATPRPSSI
-89 NEAPAVSGAQV
+89 SGAQV

-154 LGLICVGMIALYA
+154 LGLICAGMAALYL

-190 MRADLFDRYQ
+190 MRTDLFEQYQ

-229 AHHGPENLFI
+229 AHHGPENIFI
-239 CSLKIVGSFALL
+239 CSLKIIGSFVLL

-256 PLTLIM
+256 PLTLVM
-262 LVCTVVMAAYATW
+262 LACTAVMAVYAAW
-275 INYRKRVIFTENRRT
+275 VNYRKRVIFTENRRT
-290 MAGVNSRI
+290 MAGVNARI

-312 NEVLEAKK
+312 NEALEAEK
-320 FERTNR
+320 FARTNR

-357 IVGGGYFMVQG
+357 VVGGGYFMVQG
-368 QIAPTDLAIYALYI
+368 QIEPTDLAIYALYI
-382 GIFLSPIEQLINF
+382 GIFLSPIEVLINF

-414 IEPAVQDKPGAV
+414 IEPAVQDKPGAIDLEDAAKEDANGRSERDGQSAKQAGATDEKTAGAEMSERV
-426 ELDKA
+426 PARNARCADASSAADSPTRNL
-431 VRGDIHYENVAFSYE
+431 VRGDIRYENVAFSYD

-484 FYDVCDGRVA
+484 FYDVREGRVS
-494 IDGTDVR
+494 IDGADVR
-501 DVTLGS
+501 DVTLAS

-513 IVQQDVYLFDGTIRE
+513 IVQQDVYLFDGTIRD
-528 NILYGNPAASDA
+528 NILYGNPAATDA
-540 EVVEA
+540 EVIEA

-552 DTIMSFDDGYDTY
+552 DTIMGFENGYDTY

-584 RVFLKNPPILI
+584 RVFLRNPPVLI

>member
-1 MAAFFALPA
+1 MPDNATNASHPAAPFAP
-10 SIHAKALPPQRRN
+10 SI
-23 PLAAHA
+23 
-29 YDLQIPCSLA
+29 
-39 RMLTGAHRAYYYGTR
+39 
-54 FPKPYESM
+54 
-62 SLALCNERI
+62 
-71 AVSFSPSTS
+71 
-80 RNTSIPRMA
+80 
-89 NEAPAVSGAQV
+89 SGAQV
-100 FKKFIGYYS
+100 FKKFIGYYG

-139 TRDFFLQPAPVVMSA
+139 TRDFFLQPAPVVMGA
-154 LGLICVGMIALYA
+154 LGLICAGMAALYL

-190 MRADLFDRYQ
+190 MRTDLFEQYQ

-229 AHHGPENLFI
+229 AHHGPENIFI
-239 CSLKIVGSFALL
+239 CSLKIIGSFVLL

-262 LVCTVVMAAYATW
+262 LACTAVMAVYAAW
-275 INYRKRVIFTENRRT
+275 VNYRKRVIFTENRRT

-312 NEVLEAKK
+312 NEALEAEK
-320 FERTNR
+320 FARTNR

-357 IVGGGYFMVQG
+357 VVGGGYFMVQG
-368 QIAPTDLAIYALYI
+368 QIEPTDLAIYALYI
-382 GIFLSPIEQLINF
+382 GIFLSPIEVLINF

-414 IEPAVQDKPGAV
+414 IEPAVQDKPGAIDL
-426 ELDKA
+426 EDAAKEDANGRSERDGQSAKQAGATDEKTAGAEMSERIPARNARCADASSAADSPTRNL
-431 VRGDIHYENVAFSYE
+431 VRGDIRYENVAFSYN

-455 TLHAPA
+455 TLHAAA

-484 FYDVCDGRVA
+484 FYDVREGRVN
-494 IDGTDVR
+494 IDGVDVR
-501 DVTLGS
+501 DVTLAS

-513 IVQQDVYLFDGTIRE
+513 IVQQDVYLFDGTIRD
-528 NILYGNPAASDA
+528 NILYGNPAATDA
-540 EVVEA
+540 EVIEA

-552 DTIMSFDDGYDTY
+552 DTIMGFENGYDTY

>member
-1 MAAFFALPA
+1 MSTIPSRKPGEPA
-10 SIHAKALPPQRRN
+10 NPP
-23 PLAAHA
+23 
-29 YDLQIPCSLA
+29 
-39 RMLTGAHRAYYYGTR
+39 
-54 FPKPYESM
+54 
-62 SLALCNERI
+62 
-71 AVSFSPSTS
+71 
-80 RNTSIPRMA
+80 
-89 NEAPAVSGAQV
+89 VSGGQV

-139 TRDFFLQPAPVVMSA
+139 TRDFFLQPAPVVMGA
-154 LGLICVGMIALYA
+154 LGLICIGMIALYL

-190 MRADLFDRYQ
+190 MRSDLFDQYQ

-229 AHHGPENLFI
+229 AHHGPENIFI
-239 CSLKIVGSFALL
+239 CSLKIVGSFVLL

-262 LVCTVVMAAYATW
+262 LACTVVMAAYAAWT
-275 INYRKRVIFTENRRT
+275 NYRKRVIFTENRRT

-312 NEVLEAKK
+312 NEMLEAEK
-320 FERTNR
+320 FARTNR
-326 LFVDTKERSYK
+326 MFVDTKERSYK

-357 IVGGGYFMVQG
+357 VVGGGYFMVQG
-368 QIAPTDLAIYALYI
+368 QIQPTDLAIYALYI

-414 IEPAVQDKPGAV
+414 IEPAVQDRPEAV
-426 ELDKA
+426 DLEKA
-431 VRGDIHYENVAFSYE
+431 ADAGVRGDIRYDDVTFSYD
-446 GATDVLHGF
+446 GTTDVLDGF

-484 FYDVCDGRVA
+484 FYDACGGRVT
-494 IDGTDVR
+494 IDGADVR
-501 DVTLGS
+501 DVTLAS

-513 IVQQDVYLFDGTIRE
+513 IVQQDVYLFDGTIRD

-540 EVVEA
+540 EVIEA

-552 DTIMSFDDGYDTY
+552 DAIMEFENGYDTY

-643 DGGRV
+643 DDGRV

>member
-1 MAAFFALPA
+1 MSTIPSRKPGEPA
-10 SIHAKALPPQRRN
+10 
-23 PLAAHA
+23 
-29 YDLQIPCSLA
+29 
-39 RMLTGAHRAYYYGTR
+39 
-54 FPKPYESM
+54 KPS
-62 SLALCNERI
+62 
-71 AVSFSPSTS
+71 
-80 RNTSIPRMA
+80 
-89 NEAPAVSGAQV
+89 VSGAQV
-100 FKKFIGYYS
+100 FKKFIGYYG

-154 LGLICVGMIALYA
+154 LGLICAGMVALYL

-190 MRADLFDRYQ
+190 MRSDLFDQYQ

-229 AHHGPENLFI
+229 AHHGPENIFI
-239 CSLKIVGSFALL
+239 CSLKIIGSFVLL

-262 LVCTVVMAAYATW
+262 LACTVVMAAYAAWT
-275 INYRKRVIFTENRRT
+275 NYRKRVIFTENRRT

-312 NEVLEAKK
+312 NEMLEAEK
-320 FERTNR
+320 FARTNR
-326 LFVDTKERSYK
+326 MFVDTKERSYK

-357 IVGGGYFMVQG
+357 VVGGGYFMVQG
-368 QIAPTDLAIYALYI
+368 QIQPTDLAIYALYI

-414 IEPAVQDKPGAV
+414 IEPAVQDRPEAV
-426 ELDKA
+426 DLEKA
-431 VRGDIHYENVAFSYE
+431 ASAGVHGDIRYDDVAFSYD
-446 GATDVLHGF
+446 GATDVLNGF

-484 FYDVCDGRVA
+484 FYDVCGGSVS
-494 IDGTDVR
+494 IDGADVR
-501 DVTLGS
+501 DVTLAS

-513 IVQQDVYLFDGTIRE
+513 IVQQDVYLFDGTIRD

-540 EVVEA
+540 EVIEA

-552 DTIMSFDDGYDTY
+552 DAIMEFENGYDTY

-643 DGGRV
+643 DDGRV

>member
-1 MAAFFALPA
+1 M
-10 SIHAKALPPQRRN
+10 
-23 PLAAHA
+23 LA
-29 YDLQIPCSLA
+29 
-39 RMLTGAHRAYYYGTR
+39 
-54 FPKPYESM
+54 
-62 SLALCNERI
+62 
-71 AVSFSPSTS
+71 
-80 RNTSIPRMA
+80 
-89 NEAPAVSGAQV
+89 
-100 FKKFIGYYS
+100 
-109 KYKFLFWFDLVCA
+109 
-122 TLLACID
+122 
-129 LAFPQLLNFF
+129 
-139 TRDFFLQPAPVVMSA
+139 
-154 LGLICVGMIALYA
+154 
-167 LRTGCQWFIA
+167 
-177 RWGHVMGARMEAD
+177 
-190 MRADLFDRYQ
+190 
-200 RLSFSYYDKNNTGE
+200 
-214 MMSRLVTDLFDVSEL
+214 
-229 AHHGPENLFI
+229 
-239 CSLKIVGSFALL
+239 
-251 FFINV
+251 
-256 PLTLIM
+256 
-262 LVCTVVMAAYATW
+262 CTVVMAAYAAWT
-275 INYRKRVIFTENRRT
+275 NYRKRVIFTENRRT

-312 NEVLEAKK
+312 NEMLEAEK
-320 FERTNR
+320 FARTNR
-326 LFVDTKERSYK
+326 MFVDTKERSYK

-357 IVGGGYFMVQG
+357 VVGGGYFMVQG
-368 QIAPTDLAIYALYI
+368 QIQPTDLAIYALYI

-414 IEPAVQDKPGAV
+414 IEPAVQDRPEAV
-426 ELDKA
+426 DLEKA
-431 VRGDIHYENVAFSYE
+431 ADAGVRGDIRYDDVTFSYD
-446 GATDVLHGF
+446 GTTDVLDGF

-484 FYDVCDGRVA
+484 FYDACGGRVT
-494 IDGTDVR
+494 IDGADVR
-501 DVTLGS
+501 DVTLAS

-513 IVQQDVYLFDGTIRE
+513 IVQQDAYLFDGTIRD

-540 EVVEA
+540 EVIEA

-552 DTIMSFDDGYDTY
+552 DAIMEFENGYDTY

-643 DGGRV
+643 DDGRV

>member
-1 MAAFFALPA
+1 
-10 SIHAKALPPQRRN
+10 
-23 PLAAHA
+23 
-29 YDLQIPCSLA
+29 
-39 RMLTGAHRAYYYGTR
+39 
-54 FPKPYESM
+54 M
-62 SLALCNERI
+62 SHTKDRVADK
-71 AVSFSPSTS
+71 
-80 RNTSIPRMA
+80 
-89 NEAPAVSGAQV
+89 PAVTGKQV
-100 FKKFIGYYS
+100 FKKFIGYYGT
-109 KYKFLFWFDLVCA
+109 YKFLFWFDLVCA
-122 TLLACID
+122 TVLACID

-139 TRDFFLQPAPVVMSA
+139 TRDFFLQPAPTVLGA
-154 LGLICVGMIALYA
+154 LGLICVGMVALYL

-190 MRADLFDRYQ
+190 MRADLFAQYQ
-200 RLSFSYYDKNNTGE
+200 RLSFSYYDENNTGE

-229 AHHGPENLFI
+229 AHHGPENIFI
-239 CSLKIVGSFALL
+239 CSLKIVGSFVLL

-262 LVCTVVMAAYATW
+262 LACTAIMAAYAAWT
-275 INYRKRVIFTENRRT
+275 NYRKRVIFTENRRT
-290 MAGVNSRI
+290 MAGVNTRI

-312 NEVLEAKK
+312 NETLEAEK
-320 FERTNR
+320 FARTNR
-326 LFVDTKERSYK
+326 LFLDTKERSYK

-357 IVGGGYFMVQG
+357 VVGGGYFMVQG
-368 QIAPTDLAIYALYI
+368 QIQPTDLAIYALYI

-414 IEPAVQDKPGAV
+414 IEPAVRDKKNATDLEAAAAGP
-426 ELDKA
+426 
-431 VRGDIHYENVAFSYE
+431 VRGDIRYEDVAFSYDS
-446 GATDVLHGF
+446 ATDVLRGF
-455 TLHAPA
+455 RLHAAA
-461 GKTTALVG
+461 GTTTALVG
-469 PSGGGKTTTCSLLPR
+469 PSGGGKTTACSLLPR
-484 FYDVCDGRVA
+484 FYDACEGRVT
-494 IDGTDVR
+494 IDGVDVR
-501 DVTLGS
+501 AVTLAS

-528 NILYGNPAASDA
+528 NILYGNPAASD
-540 EVVEA
+540 EEIVKA

-552 DTIMSFDDGYDTY
+552 DAIMGFDDGYDTY

-615 AELSKGRTTLV
+615 GELSKGRTTIV

-643 DGGRV
+643 DAGRV

-662 TYARYCAMQFGV
+662 TYARYCAMQFGM

>member
-1 MAAFFALPA
+1 MSTIPSRKPGEPA
-10 SIHAKALPPQRRN
+10 N
-23 PLAAHA
+23 P
-29 YDLQIPCSLA
+29 S
-39 RMLTGAHRAYYYGTR
+39 
-54 FPKPYESM
+54 
-62 SLALCNERI
+62 
-71 AVSFSPSTS
+71 
-80 RNTSIPRMA
+80 
-89 NEAPAVSGAQV
+89 VSGGQV

-139 TRDFFLQPAPVVMSA
+139 TRDFFLQPAPVVMGA
-154 LGLICVGMIALYA
+154 LGPICIGMIALYL

-190 MRADLFDRYQ
+190 MRSDLFDQYQ

-229 AHHGPENLFI
+229 AHHGPENIFI
-239 CSLKIVGSFALL
+239 CSLKIVGSFVLL

-262 LVCTVVMAAYATW
+262 LACTVVMAAYAAWT
-275 INYRKRVIFTENRRT
+275 NYRKRVIFAENRRT

-312 NEVLEAKK
+312 NEMLEAEK
-320 FERTNR
+320 FARTNR
-326 LFVDTKERSYK
+326 MFVDTKERSYK

-357 IVGGGYFMVQG
+357 VVGGGYFMVQG
-368 QIAPTDLAIYALYI
+368 QIEPTDLAIYALYI

-414 IEPAVQDKPGAV
+414 IEPAVQDRPEAV
-426 ELDKA
+426 DLEKA
-431 VRGDIHYENVAFSYE
+431 ADAGVRGDIRYDDVTFSYD
-446 GATDVLHGF
+446 GATDVLDGF

-484 FYDVCDGRVA
+484 FYDVCGGRVT
-494 IDGTDVR
+494 IDGADVR
-501 DVTLGS
+501 DVTLAS

-513 IVQQDVYLFDGTIRE
+513 IVQQDVYLFDGTIRD

-540 EVVEA
+540 EVIEA

-552 DTIMSFDDGYDTY
+552 DAIMEFENGYDTY

-643 DGGRV
+643 DDGRV

>member
-1 MAAFFALPA
+1 MPDNATNASHPAAPFAP
-10 SIHAKALPPQRRN
+10 SI
-23 PLAAHA
+23 
-29 YDLQIPCSLA
+29 
-39 RMLTGAHRAYYYGTR
+39 
-54 FPKPYESM
+54 
-62 SLALCNERI
+62 
-71 AVSFSPSTS
+71 
-80 RNTSIPRMA
+80 
-89 NEAPAVSGAQV
+89 SGAQV
-100 FKKFIGYYS
+100 FKKFIGYYG

-139 TRDFFLQPAPVVMSA
+139 TRDFFLQPAPVVMGT
-154 LGLICVGMIALYA
+154 LGLICAGMAALYL

-190 MRADLFDRYQ
+190 MRTDLFEQYQ

-229 AHHGPENLFI
+229 AHHGPENIFI
-239 CSLKIVGSFALL
+239 CSLKIIGSFVLL

-262 LVCTVVMAAYATW
+262 LACTAVMAVYAAW
-275 INYRKRVIFTENRRT
+275 VNYRKRVIFTENRRT

-312 NEVLEAKK
+312 NEALEAEK
-320 FERTNR
+320 FARTNR

-357 IVGGGYFMVQG
+357 VVGGGYFMVQG
-368 QIAPTDLAIYALYI
+368 QIEPTDLAIYALYI
-382 GIFLSPIEQLINF
+382 GIFLSPIEVLINF

-400 KGYAGFRRFAEIMA
+400 KGYAGFCRFAEIMA
-414 IEPAVQDKPGAV
+414 IEPAVQDKPGAIDLEDAAKEDANGRSERDGQSAKQAGATDEKTAGAEMSERV
-426 ELDKA
+426 PARNARCADASSAADSPTRNL
-431 VRGDIHYENVAFSYE
+431 VRGDIRYENVAFSYD

-484 FYDVCDGRVA
+484 FYDVREGRVS
-494 IDGTDVR
+494 IDGADVR
-501 DVTLGS
+501 DVTLAS

-513 IVQQDVYLFDGTIRE
+513 IVQQDVYLFDGTIRD
-528 NILYGNPAASDA
+528 NILYGNPAATDA
-540 EVVEA
+540 EVIEA

-552 DTIMSFDDGYDTY
+552 DTIMGFENGYDTY

-584 RVFLKNPPILI
+584 RVFLRNPPVLI

>member
-1 MAAFFALPA
+1 MPDNATNASHPAAPFAP
-10 SIHAKALPPQRRN
+10 SI
-23 PLAAHA
+23 
-29 YDLQIPCSLA
+29 
-39 RMLTGAHRAYYYGTR
+39 
-54 FPKPYESM
+54 
-62 SLALCNERI
+62 
-71 AVSFSPSTS
+71 
-80 RNTSIPRMA
+80 
-89 NEAPAVSGAQV
+89 SGAQV
-100 FKKFIGYYS
+100 FKKFIGYYG

-139 TRDFFLQPAPVVMSA
+139 TRDFFLQPAPVVMGT
-154 LGLICVGMIALYA
+154 LGLICAGMAALYL

-190 MRADLFDRYQ
+190 MRTDLFEQYQ

-229 AHHGPENLFI
+229 AHHGPENIFI
-239 CSLKIVGSFALL
+239 CSLKIIGSFVLL

-262 LVCTVVMAAYATW
+262 LACTAVMAVYAAW
-275 INYRKRVIFTENRRT
+275 VNYRKRVIFTENRRT

-312 NEVLEAKK
+312 NEALEAEK
-320 FERTNR
+320 FARTNR

-357 IVGGGYFMVQG
+357 VVGGGYFMVQG
-368 QIAPTDLAIYALYI
+368 QIEPTDLAIYALYI
-382 GIFLSPIEQLINF
+382 GIFLSPIEVLINF

-414 IEPAVQDKPGAV
+414 IEPAVQDKPGAIDLEDAAKEDANGRSERDGQSAKQAGATDEKTAGAEMSERV
-426 ELDKA
+426 PARNARCADASSAADSPTRNL
-431 VRGDIHYENVAFSYE
+431 VRGDIRYENVAFSYN

-484 FYDVCDGRVA
+484 FYDVREGRVS
-494 IDGTDVR
+494 IDGADVR
-501 DVTLGS
+501 DVTLAS

-513 IVQQDVYLFDGTIRE
+513 IVQQDVYLFDGTIRD
-528 NILYGNPAASDA
+528 NILYGNPAATDA
-540 EVVEA
+540 EVIEA

-552 DTIMSFDDGYDTY
+552 DTIMGFENGYDTY

-584 RVFLKNPPILI
+584 RVFLGNPPILI

-626 IAHRLSTIRGAD
+626 IAHRLSTIRDAD

>member
-1 MAAFFALPA
+1 MPDNATNASHPAAPFAP
-10 SIHAKALPPQRRN
+10 SI
-23 PLAAHA
+23 
-29 YDLQIPCSLA
+29 
-39 RMLTGAHRAYYYGTR
+39 
-54 FPKPYESM
+54 
-62 SLALCNERI
+62 
-71 AVSFSPSTS
+71 
-80 RNTSIPRMA
+80 
-89 NEAPAVSGAQV
+89 SGAQV
-100 FKKFIGYYS
+100 FKKFIGYYG

-139 TRDFFLQPAPVVMSA
+139 TRDFFLQPAPVVMDT
-154 LGLICVGMIALYA
+154 LGLICAGMAALYL

-190 MRADLFDRYQ
+190 MRTDLFEQYQ

-229 AHHGPENLFI
+229 AHHGPENIFI
-239 CSLKIVGSFALL
+239 CSLKIIGSFVLL

-262 LVCTVVMAAYATW
+262 LACTAVMAVYAAW
-275 INYRKRVIFTENRRT
+275 VNYRKRVIFTENRRT

-312 NEVLEAKK
+312 NEALEAEK
-320 FERTNR
+320 FARTNR

-357 IVGGGYFMVQG
+357 VVGGGYFMVQG
-368 QIAPTDLAIYALYI
+368 QIEPTDLAIYALYI
-382 GIFLSPIEQLINF
+382 GIFLSPIEVLINF

-414 IEPAVQDKPGAV
+414 IEPAVQDKPGAIDL
-426 ELDKA
+426 EDAAKEDANGRSERDGQSAKQAGATDEKTAGAEMSERIPARNARCADASSAADSPTRNL
-431 VRGDIHYENVAFSYE
+431 VRGDIRYENVAFSYN

-455 TLHAPA
+455 TLHAAA

-484 FYDVCDGRVA
+484 FYDVREGRVN
-494 IDGTDVR
+494 IDGVDVR
-501 DVTLGS
+501 DVTLAS

-513 IVQQDVYLFDGTIRE
+513 IVQQDVYLFDGTIRD
-528 NILYGNPAASDA
+528 NILYGNPAATDA
-540 EVVEA
+540 EVIEA

-552 DTIMSFDDGYDTY
+552 DTIMGFENGYDTY

>member
-1 MAAFFALPA
+1 MSTIPSRKPGEPA
-10 SIHAKALPPQRRN
+10 
-23 PLAAHA
+23 
-29 YDLQIPCSLA
+29 
-39 RMLTGAHRAYYYGTR
+39 
-54 FPKPYESM
+54 KPS
-62 SLALCNERI
+62 
-71 AVSFSPSTS
+71 
-80 RNTSIPRMA
+80 
-89 NEAPAVSGAQV
+89 VSGAQV
-100 FKKFIGYYS
+100 FKKFIGYYG

-154 LGLICVGMIALYA
+154 LGLICAGMVALYL

-190 MRADLFDRYQ
+190 MRSDLFDQYQ

-229 AHHGPENLFI
+229 AHHGPENIFI
-239 CSLKIVGSFALL
+239 CSLKIIGSFVLL

-262 LVCTVVMAAYATW
+262 LACTVVMAAYAAWT
-275 INYRKRVIFTENRRT
+275 NYRKRVIFTENRRT
-290 MAGVNSRI
+290 MAGANSRI

-312 NEVLEAKK
+312 NEMLEAEK
-320 FERTNR
+320 FARTNR
-326 LFVDTKERSYK
+326 MFVDTKERSYK

-357 IVGGGYFMVQG
+357 VVGGGYFMVQG
-368 QIAPTDLAIYALYI
+368 QIQPTDLAIYALYI

-414 IEPAVQDKPGAV
+414 IEPAVQDRPEAV
-426 ELDKA
+426 DLEKA
-431 VRGDIHYENVAFSYE
+431 ASAGVHGDIRYDDVAFSYD
-446 GATDVLHGF
+446 GATDVLNGF

-484 FYDVCDGRVA
+484 FYDVCGGSVS
-494 IDGTDVR
+494 IDGADVR
-501 DVTLGS
+501 DVTLAS

-513 IVQQDVYLFDGTIRE
+513 IVQQDVYLFDGTIRD

-540 EVVEA
+540 EVIEA

-552 DTIMSFDDGYDTY
+552 DAIMEFENGYDTY

-643 DGGRV
+643 DDGRV

>member
-1 MAAFFALPA
+1 MPDNATNASHPAAPFAP
-10 SIHAKALPPQRRN
+10 SI
-23 PLAAHA
+23 
-29 YDLQIPCSLA
+29 
-39 RMLTGAHRAYYYGTR
+39 
-54 FPKPYESM
+54 
-62 SLALCNERI
+62 
-71 AVSFSPSTS
+71 
-80 RNTSIPRMA
+80 
-89 NEAPAVSGAQV
+89 SGAQV
-100 FKKFIGYYS
+100 FKKFIGYYG

-139 TRDFFLQPAPVVMSA
+139 TRDFFLQPAPVVMGT
-154 LGLICVGMIALYA
+154 LGLICAGMAALYL

-190 MRADLFDRYQ
+190 MRTDLFEQYQ

-214 MMSRLVTDLFDVSEL
+214 MMSRLVTDLFDGSEL
-229 AHHGPENLFI
+229 AHHGPENIFI
-239 CSLKIVGSFALL
+239 CSLKIIGSFVLL

-262 LVCTVVMAAYATW
+262 LACTAVMAVYAAW
-275 INYRKRVIFTENRRT
+275 VNYRKRVIFTENRRT

-312 NEVLEAKK
+312 NEALEAEK
-320 FERTNR
+320 FARTNR

-357 IVGGGYFMVQG
+357 VVGGGYFMVQG
-368 QIAPTDLAIYALYI
+368 QIEPTDLAIYALYI
-382 GIFLSPIEQLINF
+382 GIFLSPIEVLINF

-414 IEPAVQDKPGAV
+414 IEPAVQDKPGAIDLEDAAKEDANGRSERDGQSAKQAGATDEKTAGAEMSERV
-426 ELDKA
+426 PARNARCADASSAADSPTRNL
-431 VRGDIHYENVAFSYE
+431 VRGDIRYENVAFSYD

-484 FYDVCDGRVA
+484 FYDVREGRVS
-494 IDGTDVR
+494 IDGADVR
-501 DVTLGS
+501 DVTLAS

-513 IVQQDVYLFDGTIRE
+513 IVQQDVYLFDGTIRD
-528 NILYGNPAASDA
+528 NILYGNPAATDA
-540 EVVEA
+540 EVIEA

-552 DTIMSFDDGYDTY
+552 DTIMGFENGYDTY

-584 RVFLKNPPILI
+584 RVFLRNPPVLI

>member
-1 MAAFFALPA
+1 M
-10 SIHAKALPPQRRN
+10 
-23 PLAAHA
+23 
-29 YDLQIPCSLA
+29 
-39 RMLTGAHRAYYYGTR
+39 
-54 FPKPYESM
+54 
-62 SLALCNERI
+62 
-71 AVSFSPSTS
+71 SPSTS
-80 RNTSIPRMA
+80 PAQSTAASHTPSI
-89 NEAPAVSGAQV
+89 SGAQV

-139 TRDFFLQPAPVVMSA
+139 TRDFFLQPAPVVMGA
-154 LGLICVGMIALYA
+154 LGLICVGMIALYL

-190 MRADLFDRYQ
+190 MRADLFDQYQ

-229 AHHGPENLFI
+229 AHHGPENIFI

-357 IVGGGYFMVQG
+357 VVGGGYFMAQG
-368 QIAPTDLAIYALYI
+368 QIEPTDLAIYALYI

-414 IEPAVQDKPGAV
+414 ITPAIQDRPGAV
-426 ELDKA
+426 ELEKA
-431 VRGDIHYENVAFSYE
+431 ACTNDASKKAARKTSSSNEADNSSVRGDIRYENVSFSYD
-446 GATDVLHGF
+446 GATDVLYDF

-484 FYDVCDGRVA
+484 FYDVCEGRVS
-494 IDGTDVR
+494 IDGADVR
-501 DVTLGS
+501 DVTLAS

-513 IVQQDVYLFDGTIRE
+513 IVQQDVYLFDGTIRD
-528 NILYGNPAASDA
+528 NILYGNPTASDA
-540 EVVEA
+540 EVIEA

-552 DTIMSFDDGYDTY
+552 GTIMEFENGYDTY

-643 DGGRV
+643 DEGRV

-662 TYARYCAMQFGV
+662 T

>member
-1 MAAFFALPA
+1 MPDNATNASHPAAPFAP
-10 SIHAKALPPQRRN
+10 SI
-23 PLAAHA
+23 
-29 YDLQIPCSLA
+29 
-39 RMLTGAHRAYYYGTR
+39 
-54 FPKPYESM
+54 
-62 SLALCNERI
+62 
-71 AVSFSPSTS
+71 
-80 RNTSIPRMA
+80 
-89 NEAPAVSGAQV
+89 SGAQV
-100 FKKFIGYYS
+100 FKKFIGYYG

-139 TRDFFLQPAPVVMSA
+139 TRDFFLQPAPVVMGA
-154 LGLICVGMIALYA
+154 LGLICAGMAALYL

-190 MRADLFDRYQ
+190 MRTDLFEQYQ

-229 AHHGPENLFI
+229 AHHGPENIFI
-239 CSLKIVGSFALL
+239 CSLKIIGSFVLL

-262 LVCTVVMAAYATW
+262 LACTAVMAVYAAW
-275 INYRKRVIFTENRRT
+275 VNYRKRVIFTENRRT

-312 NEVLEAKK
+312 NEALEAEK
-320 FERTNR
+320 FARTNR

-357 IVGGGYFMVQG
+357 VVGGGYFMVQG
-368 QIAPTDLAIYALYI
+368 QIEPTDLAIYALYI
-382 GIFLSPIEQLINF
+382 GIFLSPIEVLINF

-414 IEPAVQDKPGAV
+414 IEPAVQDKPGAIDLEDAAKEDANGRSERDGQSAKQAGATDEKTAGAEMSERV
-426 ELDKA
+426 PARNARCADASSAADSPTRNL
-431 VRGDIHYENVAFSYE
+431 VRGDIRYENVAFSYD

-484 FYDVCDGRVA
+484 FYDVREGRVS
-494 IDGTDVR
+494 IDGADVR
-501 DVTLGS
+501 DVTLAS

-513 IVQQDVYLFDGTIRE
+513 IVQQDVYLFDGTIRD
-528 NILYGNPAASDA
+528 NILYGNPAATDA
-540 EVVEA
+540 EVIEA

-552 DTIMSFDDGYDTY
+552 DTIMGFENGYDTY

-584 RVFLKNPPILI
+584 RVFLGNPPILI